1 MNKKQIKLT
10 ENDLKQIVKES
21 VNNILSEAYGTSPQK
36 DIKMANRYANAPNP
50 EFDANANLSWTTD
63 DEYNDTAPE
72 IREMAICF
80 SKIHDIIRSLKI
92 GLNKDKNGSSDI
104 SNMRRGI
111 RPIKPKNS
119 NALVGM
125 DNYLYTLDKIVDK
138 GQLVLH
144 KMADRIIQN
153 MGLNPKDEPSSY

>member
-1 MNKKQIKLT
+1 MNKKQIRLT
-10 ENDLKQIVKES
+10 ESDLKQIVKES
-21 VNNILSEAYGTSPQK
+21 VNTILSEAYGTSPQK
-36 DIKMANRYANAPNP
+36 DIKIANRYANAPNP
-50 EFDANANLSWTTD
+50 EFDANTNLSWTTE

-104 SNMRRGI
+104 RNMRRGI

-144 KMADRIIQN
+144 KMTDRIIQN
-153 MGLNPKDEPSSY
+153 MGLNPKDVPSSY

>member
-1 MNKKQIKLT
+1 MKRTVKLS
-10 ENDLKQIVKES
+10 ESELKRMIDES
-21 VNNILSEAYGTSPQK
+21 VNKIINEAYGTSPQK
-36 DIKMANRYANAPNP
+36 DIKIANRYANAPNP
-50 EFDANANLSWTTD
+50 ELDAHPNLSWTTE
-63 DEYNDTAPE
+63 DEYNDAAPE

-104 SNMRRGI
+104 RNMRRAI

-138 GQLVLH
+138 GKLVLH
-144 KMADRIIQN
+144 KMTDRIIQN
-153 MGLNPKDEPSSY
+153 MGLNPKDKPSPF